1 MKYYL
6 KYYKLPKLSLGFLLF
21 VFFTLSLFL
30 NSNLV
35 AQNNSPDSI
44 KLSFVSDTQEP
55 TLPERVLLSYNNN
68 AKARELIF
76 KKIVSDSPKV
86 VFHLGDL
93 VASGLLSSWEEIDT
107 LVSSIKKQNS
117 FFYPIPG
124 NHEYIPF
131 GSVASTR
138 YFNRFGLLSGICYS
152 TKINQVG
159 VILVNSNFDELSRK
173 EREFL
178 FKKYS
183 KILNVYENDSNI
195 KHIIVACHHSPFTNS
210 KIVDPSKDVQ
220 KYLLPEFFKSKKTKL
235 FLSGHAHA
243 FEHFQMNGKDFLVI
257 GGGGGI
263 QQPLYLTDE
272 ALFQDLYSKTEEKRM
287 FHFLEISVSNKQ
299 VNVRLNMLNN
309 NFDGFKTSTIL
320 NYQN

>member
-1 MKYYL
+1 M
-6 KYYKLPKLSLGFLLF
+6 LSFIKIIFCLLF
-21 VFFTLSLFL
+21 LSNITFSQ
-30 NSNLV
+30 SN
-35 AQNNSPDSI
+35 NPDSI
-44 KLSFVSDTQEP
+44 KIAFVSDTQEP

-107 LVSSIKKQNS
+107 LVSRIKKQKS
-117 FFYPIPG
+117 YFYPVPG

-131 GSVASTR
+131 GSVASAR

-152 TKINQVG
+152 TRINQLG

-183 KILNVYENDSNI
+183 KILNMYENDTNI
-195 KHIIVACHHSPFTNS
+195 KHIFVACHHSPFTNS
-210 KIVDPSKDVQ
+210 KIIASSKDVQ
-220 KYLLPEFFKSKKTKL
+220 KFLLPEFFKSKKTKL

-243 FEHFQMNGKDFLVI
+243 FEHFKMNGKDFLVV

-263 QQPLYLTDE
+263 QHPLYLNDE
-272 ALFQDLYSKTEEKRM
+272 ALFQDIYSITEEKRM
-287 FHFLEISVSNKQ
+287 FHFLEIFVTAKNVSVK
-299 VNVRLNMLNN
+299 LNMLNN
-309 NFDGFKTSTIL
+309 NFDGFNTTSIL
-320 NYQN
+320 NYPN